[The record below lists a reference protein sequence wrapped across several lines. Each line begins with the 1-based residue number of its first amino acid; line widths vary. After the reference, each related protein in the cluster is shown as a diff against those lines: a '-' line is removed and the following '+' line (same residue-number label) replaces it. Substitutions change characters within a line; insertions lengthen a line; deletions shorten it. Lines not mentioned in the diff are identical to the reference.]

1 MSHFVYTPFDLED
14 TIAAIATPPGEGGVA
29 IVRLS
34 GKRAREIANTL
45 FSGNVLNYSTHTVH
59 LGWVLDVQG
68 HRIDEALLLVMLGKK
83 SFTGEDTIEFQCH
96 GGFYASKKILE
107 ALIEAGAR
115 LAKPGEF
122 ALRAFLAGKIDLSQ
136 AEAIGQLIGAKNE
149 HAFSAASSQLAGNLS
164 IKITSFQQNLTK
176 IGAILEAWVDFPEEG
191 LEFAT
196 LETLLEEIYPI
207 CGAVKELIA
216 TFENGRKISC
226 GISCALIGPPNVG
239 KSSLMNRLLGKERAI
254 VASIPG
260 TTRDFLEED
269 LMLGGVN
276 FRLIDTAG
284 IRSGSDE
291 VEREGIF
298 RAKQALKEADL
309 VLLVLDASDP
319 PEKEF
324 IENLPCERTLLIW
337 NKIDL
342 AKPPMLSSSFAK
354 VVEISAKEG
363 WGIKTLEN
371 AIYDFVWKGSLPT
384 KEEVVITQLRH
395 KEALVEVQTALSE
408 VIRGLE
414 EKISP
419 ELVALEMRT
428 CLKSLGKI
436 MGTDVTEGLLNSI
449 FSQFCIGK

>member
-1 MSHFVYTPFDLED
+1 M
-14 TIAAIATPPGEGGVA
+14 
-29 IVRLS
+29 
-34 GKRAREIANTL
+34 
-45 FSGNVLNYSTHTVH
+45 
-59 LGWVLDVQG
+59 
-68 HRIDEALLLVMLGKK
+68 
-83 SFTGEDTIEFQCH
+83 
-96 GGFYASKKILE
+96 
-107 ALIEAGAR
+107 
-115 LAKPGEF
+115 
-122 ALRAFLAGKIDLSQ
+122 
-136 AEAIGQLIGAKNE
+136 
-149 HAFSAASSQLAGNLS
+149 
-164 IKITSFQQNLTK
+164 
-176 IGAILEAWVDFPEEG
+176 
-191 LEFAT
+191 
-196 LETLLEEIYPI
+196 
-207 CGAVKELIA
+207 
-216 TFENGRKISC
+216 
-226 GISCALIGPPNVG
+226 
-239 KSSLMNRLLGKERAI
+239 
-254 VASIPG
+254 
-260 TTRDFLEED
+260 
-269 LMLGGVN
+269 
-276 FRLIDTAG
+276 
-284 IRSGSDE
+284 
-291 VEREGIF
+291 
-298 RAKQALKEADL
+298 
-309 VLLVLDASDP
+309 LDASDP